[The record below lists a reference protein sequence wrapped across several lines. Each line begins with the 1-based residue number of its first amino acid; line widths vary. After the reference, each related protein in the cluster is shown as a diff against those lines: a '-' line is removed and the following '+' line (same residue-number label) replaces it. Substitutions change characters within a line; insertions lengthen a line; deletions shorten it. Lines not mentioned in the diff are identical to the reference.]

1 MQKKI
6 NNPSYII
13 ATIIILVLAIGY
25 YSYRSAMVK
34 PDINKITTRRPVKNP
49 YATFGPA
56 TDPIRK

>member
-1 MQKKI
+1 M
-6 NNPSYII
+6 NYII
-13 ATIIILVLAIGY
+13 AGIIFLVLAIGY

-34 PDINKITTRRPVKNP
+34 PDINKITTRPVKNP